1 MNKSDIKLIIII
13 LLIAI
18 TVLFV
23 IAIIDKN
30 NSKEALVYYDNNLV
44 LTIDLNESEEK
55 IYIVDGFNGEVK
67 IIAGNGKI
75 KVDEEESPLHLC
87 SKQGFIEESYESI
100 VCLPNK
106 VVIKISSKKKKD
118 LDTILRWFGGN
129 KKN

>member
-44 LTIDLNESEEK
+44 LTIDLNKSEEK

-106 VVIKISSKKKKD
+106 IVIKISSKKKKD
-118 LDTILRWFGGN
+118 LDTILR
-129 KKN
+129 

>member
-106 VVIKISSKKKKD
+106 IVIKISSKRKKD
-118 LDTILRWFGGN
+118 LDTILR
-129 KKN
+129 

>member
-30 NSKEALVYYDNNLV
+30 NSKEALVYFDNNLV

-106 VVIKISSKKKKD
+106 IVIKISSKKKKD
-118 LDTILRWFGGN
+118 LDTILR
-129 KKN
+129 

>member
-44 LTIDLNESEEK
+44 LTIDLNESEEN

-106 VVIKISSKKKKD
+106 IVIKISSKKKKD